1 MDQSRSSQRYQA
13 HPAEDE
19 GKLVAEI
26 LELVRLHPRYGYRMI
41 TAKLRQRGW
50 RVNAKRVYRIWR
62 REGLKVPQ

>member
-50 RVNAKRVYRIWR
+50 RVNAK
-62 REGLKVPQ
+62 